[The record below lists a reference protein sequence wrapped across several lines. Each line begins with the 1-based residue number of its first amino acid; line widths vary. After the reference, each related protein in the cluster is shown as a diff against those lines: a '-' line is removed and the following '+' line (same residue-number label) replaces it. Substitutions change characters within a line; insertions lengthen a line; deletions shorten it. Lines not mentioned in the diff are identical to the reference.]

1 MTQKSISKTTVNKNG
16 LTEEEYLLRY
26 NSDKYP
32 KPALTADICVFLKEK
47 LLLIR
52 RKNHPF
58 IHHLALPGGFANKNE
73 PIEETALRELKEETG
88 LDGRD
93 MKLIGVYSRPGRD
106 PRGWTVSAAY
116 MYEISEEEAKKLQAD
131 DDAEDAGWYEVT
143 LEEGI
148 LKVYGSKH
156 EDLSEELAF
165 DHPEIIRDAF
175 RQRTE
180 K

>member
-1 MTQKSISKTTVNKNG
+1 MTQKSISKTTVDKNG

-116 MYEISEEEAKKLQAD
+116 MYEISEEEAKKILQQDAIHITLDMARGDKNWTVWTCDFSFDYVKINAD
-131 DDAEDAGWYEVT
+131 Y
-143 LEEGI
+143 
-148 LKVYGSKH
+148 
-156 EDLSEELAF
+156 
-165 DHPEIIRDAF
+165 
-175 RQRTE
+175 RT
-180 K
+180 